1 MPHFFIDRP
10 VFAWVVALF
19 ILLAGA
25 LAIPQLPVA
34 QYPNVAPP
42 QVEIYAVYP
51 GASAATMDESVVS
64 LIEQELNGADNLL
77 YFESQSSLGS
87 ATITATFEPGTHPD
101 LAQVDVQN
109 RLKVVESR
117 LPRPVTQ
124 QGLQVEKVSTGF
136 LLLAT
141 LTSED
146 GKLDETAL
154 SDILARN
161 VMNEIRRLKGVGKA
175 QLYGS
180 ERAMRIWIDPSKLI
194 GFNLTPNDVADAIA
208 AQNAQVAP
216 GSIGDLPARG
226 TQEITANV
234 LVKGQLSTPEEFA
247 AIVLRANADGSTVTV
262 GDVARV
268 EIGAQE
274 YQYGTRLNGKPAT
287 AFSVQLAPGA
297 NAMETADLVRAKMQE
312 LSRYFPEGVKYDI
325 PYDTSPFVKV
335 SIQQVI
341 NTLFEAMLLVFAVM
355 FLFLQNLRYTLIPT
369 LVVPVALMGTF
380 AVMLAMG
387 FSVNV
392 LTLFGMVLAI
402 GILVD
407 DAIVV
412 VENVERI
419 MREEGLNPRRATVKA
434 MGQITSAIIGITL
447 VLIAVFIPMA
457 FFPGSTGGIY
467 RQFSVT
473 LAISIFFSA
482 LLALTLTPALCA
494 TLLKATHDHDNH
506 ERPAPKPGIAGWP
519 QRFFAWFNDRFG
531 RVTEGY
537 ATRVGTMVRAPGR
550 WLAVFAVMCV
560 VTVVAFT
567 RLPGGFLPTEDQ
579 GYFFASYTAPPGA
592 TMQRTQASVD
602 QAEAFLR
609 QQPQVRNIV
618 SIVGFSFFG
627 QGQSAAL
634 SFVDLKPWDER
645 GGASNSASALV
656 QRANAAFSNISGA
669 MVFALDPPPIQ
680 ALGNATGF
688 TMKLEDRSGEGG
700 VALQQAAQQIMAQ
713 AGKSKT
719 FAAVRQEGLPPA
731 PQLHVDIDRIKARS
745 LGLRISD
752 VNQTLA
758 VAFGSAYANDFV
770 HDGNVLR
777 VYLQA
782 DAAQRMS
789 ADDVASLRVR
799 NDQGLMVP
807 FSAFTQVKWTAGP
820 QQLERY
826 NGYPSITLSG
836 QAAPG
841 QSSGAALVEMERIAS
856 KVLTGDMS
864 YEWTGTAF
872 EEKQAGGQIGLLL
885 GLSVVV
891 VFLLLAALYE
901 SWPIPLAVLL
911 VVPFG
916 VLGAV
921 VFTMLRG
928 LAADVYFNVGLITII
943 GLAAKNAI
951 LIVEFA
957 VEQEAEG
964 VAPLEATIN
973 AARLRLRPILM
984 TSLAFI
990 LGMVPLV
997 IASGAGAASRHAV
1010 GTGVAGGMITAT
1022 IFGVFFT
1029 PVFYTAM
1036 RLWLVRKRD
1045 HESADAHEEAKE
1057 QGHSN
1062 GETSHA

>member
-1 MPHFFIDRP
+1 MPQFFIDRP

-87 ATITATFEPGTHPD
+87 ATITATFAPGTNPD

-161 VMNEIRRLKGVGKA
+161 VMDEIRRLKGVGKA

-180 ERAMRIWIDPSKLI
+180 ERAMRIWIDPRKLI
-194 GFNLTPNDVADAIA
+194 GFNLTPNDVAEAIA

-216 GSIGDLPARG
+216 GSIGDLPTRG

-234 LVKGQLSTPEEFA
+234 VVKGQLSTPEEFA
-247 AIVLRANADGSTVTV
+247 GIVLRANPDGSTVTI

-287 AFSVQLAPGA
+287 AFSVQLSPGA
-297 NAMETADLVRAKMQE
+297 NAMETATLVRAKMQD
-312 LSRYFPEGVKYDI
+312 LARYFPEGVKYDI

-335 SIQQVI
+335 SIEQVI

-419 MREEGLNPRRATVKA
+419 MAEEGLPPKEATRKA
-434 MGQITSAIIGITL
+434 MGQISGAIVGITL
-447 VLIAVFIPMA
+447 VLVAVFLPMA
-457 FFPGSTGGIY
+457 FMQGSVGVIY
-467 RQFSVT
+467 QQFSLSMAV
-473 LAISIFFSA
+473 SILFSA
-482 LLALTLTPALCA
+482 FLALSLTPALCA
-494 TLLKATHDHDNH
+494 TLLKPVAKGEHH
-506 ERPAPKPGIAGWP
+506 ERKG
-519 QRFFAWFNDRFG
+519 FFGWFNRRFEGMSNGYQRWVMQALKRSG
-531 RVTEGY
+531 RYLLVY
-537 ATRVGTMVRAPGR
+537 ALL
-550 WLAVFAVMCV
+550 LAVLGYGFSQ
-560 VTVVAFT
+560 
-567 RLPGGFLPTEDQ
+567 LPTAFLPTEDQ
-579 GYFFASYTAPPGA
+579 GYTITDIQLPPGA
-592 TMQRTQASVD
+592 SRMRTEQVAA
-602 QAEAFLR
+602 QIEAHNAEEPGVGNTTL
-609 QQPQVRNIV
+609 IL
-618 SIVGFSFFG
+618 GFSFSGSG
-627 QGQSAAL
+627 QNAAL
-634 SFVDLKPWDER
+634 AFTTLKDWSER
-645 GGASNSASALV
+645 GADDSAQSIAD
-656 QRANAAFSNISGA
+656 RATMAFTQLKDA
-669 MVFALDPPPIQ
+669 VAYAVLPPPIDG
-680 ALGNATGF
+680 LGESTGF
-688 TMKLEDRSGEGG
+688 EFRLQDRGG
-700 VALQQAAQQIMAQ
+700 MGHAELMAARDELLAS
-713 AGKSKT
+713 AGKSKVLT
-719 FAAVRQEGLPPA
+719 NVREASLA
-731 PQLHVDIDRIKARS
+731 ESPQVQLEIDRRQANA
-745 LGLRISD
+745 LGVSFADIGSVLD
-752 VNQTLA
+752 VA
-758 VAFGSAYANDFV
+758 VGSSYVNDFPNQ
-770 HDGNVLR
+770 GRMQR
-777 VYLQA
+777 VVVQA
-782 DAAQRMS
+782 EGDQRS
-789 ADDVASLRVR
+789 QVEDLLKIHVR
-799 NDQGLMVP
+799 NDSGKMVP
-807 FSAFTQVKWTAGP
+807 LGAFVQARWVSGP
-820 QQLERY
+820 VQLTRY
-826 NGYPSITLSG
+826 NGYPAVSISG
-836 QAAPG
+836 EPAAG
-841 QSSGAALVEMERIAS
+841 YSSGEAMAEIERLVAQ
-856 KVLTGDMS
+856 LPAGAGL
-864 YEWTGTAF
+864 EWTGLSLQ
-872 EEKQAGGQIGLLL
+872 ERLSGSQAPMLMALSLL
-885 GLSVVV
+885 V
-891 VFLLLAALYE
+891 VFLCLAALYE
-901 SWPIPLAVLL
+901 SWSIPTAVLL
-911 VVPFG
+911 VVPLG

-921 VFTMLRG
+921 LAVTLRG
-928 LAADVYFNVGLITII
+928 MPNDVFFKVGLITLI
-943 GLAAKNAI
+943 GLSAKNAI
-951 LIVEFA
+951 LIIEFA
-957 VEQEAEG
+957 KSLVDQG
-964 VAPLEATIN
+964 VDAADAAVQ
-973 AARLRLRPILM
+973 AARLRLRPIVM

-990 LGMVPLV
+990 LGVVPLA
-997 IASGAGAASRHAV
+997 IASGASSASQQAI
-1010 GTGVAGGMITAT
+1010 GTGVIGGMLSAT
-1022 IFGVFFT
+1022 LAVVFVPVFF
-1029 PVFYTAM
+1029 VVVM
-1036 RLWLVRKRD
+1036 RLAGRRQAGNADTQTVTS
-1045 HESADAHEEAKE
+1045 ES
-1057 QGHSN
+1057 
-1062 GETSHA
+1062 

>member
-1 MPHFFIDRP
+1 MPQFFIDRP

-87 ATITATFEPGTHPD
+87 ATITATFAPGTNPD

-161 VMNEIRRLKGVGKA
+161 VMDEIRRLKGVGKA

-180 ERAMRIWIDPSKLI
+180 ERAMRIWIDPRKLI
-194 GFNLTPNDVADAIA
+194 GFNLTPNDVAEAIA

-216 GSIGDLPARG
+216 GSIGDLPTRG

-234 LVKGQLSTPEEFA
+234 VVKGQLSTPEEFA
-247 AIVLRANADGSTVTV
+247 GIVLRANPDGSTVTI

-287 AFSVQLAPGA
+287 AFSVQLSPGA
-297 NAMETADLVRAKMQE
+297 NAMETATLVRAKMQD
-312 LSRYFPEGVKYDI
+312 LARYFPEGVKYDI

-335 SIQQVI
+335 SIEQVI

-419 MREEGLNPRRATVKA
+419 MAEEGLPPKEATRKA
-434 MGQITSAIIGITL
+434 MGQISGAIVGITL
-447 VLIAVFIPMA
+447 VLVAVFLPMA
-457 FFPGSTGGIY
+457 FMQGSVGVIY
-467 RQFSVT
+467 QQFSLSMAV
-473 LAISIFFSA
+473 SILFSA
-482 LLALTLTPALCA
+482 FLALSLTPALCA
-494 TLLKATHDHDNH
+494 TLLKPVAKGEHH
-506 ERPAPKPGIAGWP
+506 ERKG
-519 QRFFAWFNDRFG
+519 FFGWFNRRFEGMSNGYQRWVMQALKRSG
-531 RVTEGY
+531 RYLLVY
-537 ATRVGTMVRAPGR
+537 ALL
-550 WLAVFAVMCV
+550 LAVLGYGFSQ
-560 VTVVAFT
+560 
-567 RLPGGFLPTEDQ
+567 LPTAFLPTEDQ
-579 GYFFASYTAPPGA
+579 GYTITDIQLPPGA
-592 TMQRTQASVD
+592 SRMRTEQVAA
-602 QAEAFLR
+602 QIEAHNAEEPGVGNTTL
-609 QQPQVRNIV
+609 IL
-618 SIVGFSFFG
+618 GFSFSGSG
-627 QGQSAAL
+627 QNAAL
-634 SFVDLKPWDER
+634 AFTTLKDWSER
-645 GGASNSASALV
+645 GADDSAQSIAD
-656 QRANAAFSNISGA
+656 RATMAFTQLKDA
-669 MVFALDPPPIQ
+669 VAYAVLPPPIDG
-680 ALGNATGF
+680 LGESTGF
-688 TMKLEDRSGEGG
+688 EFRLQDRGG
-700 VALQQAAQQIMAQ
+700 MGHAELMAARDELLAN
-713 AGKSKT
+713 AGKSKVLT
-719 FAAVRQEGLPPA
+719 NVREASLA
-731 PQLHVDIDRIKARS
+731 ESPQVQLEIDRRQANA
-745 LGLRISD
+745 LGVSFADIGSVLD
-752 VNQTLA
+752 VA
-758 VAFGSAYANDFV
+758 VGSSYVNDFPNQ
-770 HDGNVLR
+770 GRMQR
-777 VYLQA
+777 VVVQA
-782 DAAQRMS
+782 EGDQRS
-789 ADDVASLRVR
+789 QVEDLLKIHVR
-799 NDQGLMVP
+799 NDSGKMVP
-807 FSAFTQVKWTAGP
+807 LGAFVQARWVSGP
-820 QQLERY
+820 VQLTRY
-826 NGYPSITLSG
+826 NGYPAVSISG
-836 QAAPG
+836 EPAAG
-841 QSSGAALVEMERIAS
+841 YSSGEAMAEIERLVAQ
-856 KVLTGDMS
+856 LPAGAGL
-864 YEWTGTAF
+864 EWTGLSLQ
-872 EEKQAGGQIGLLL
+872 ERLSGSQAPMLMALSLL
-885 GLSVVV
+885 V
-891 VFLLLAALYE
+891 VFLCLAALYE
-901 SWPIPLAVLL
+901 SWSIPTAVLL
-911 VVPFG
+911 VVPLG

-921 VFTMLRG
+921 LAVTLRG
-928 LAADVYFNVGLITII
+928 MPNDVFFKVGLITLI
-943 GLAAKNAI
+943 GLSAKNAI
-951 LIVEFA
+951 LIIEFA
-957 VEQEAEG
+957 KSLVDQGLDAADAA
-964 VAPLEATIN
+964 VQ
-973 AARLRLRPILM
+973 AARLRLRPIVM

-990 LGMVPLV
+990 LGVVPLA
-997 IASGAGAASRHAV
+997 IASGASSASQQAI
-1010 GTGVAGGMITAT
+1010 GTGVIGGMLSAT
-1022 IFGVFFT
+1022 LAVVFVPVFF
-1029 PVFYTAM
+1029 VVVM
-1036 RLWLVRKRD
+1036 RLAGRRQAGNADTQAVTS
-1045 HESADAHEEAKE
+1045 ES
-1057 QGHSN
+1057 
-1062 GETSHA
+1062 

>member
-1 MPHFFIDRP
+1 MPQFFIDRP

-87 ATITATFEPGTHPD
+87 ATITATFAPGTNPD

-161 VMNEIRRLKGVGKA
+161 VMDEIRRLKGVGKA

-180 ERAMRIWIDPSKLI
+180 ERAMRIWIDPRKLI
-194 GFNLTPNDVADAIA
+194 GFNLTPNDVAEAIA

-216 GSIGDLPARG
+216 GSIGDLPIRG

-234 LVKGQLSTPEEFA
+234 VVKGQLSTPEEFA
-247 AIVLRANADGSTVTV
+247 GIVLRANPDGSTVTI

-287 AFSVQLAPGA
+287 AFSVQLSPGA
-297 NAMETADLVRAKMQE
+297 NAMETATLVRAKMQD
-312 LSRYFPEGVKYDI
+312 LARYFPEGVKYDI

-335 SIQQVI
+335 SIEQVI

-419 MREEGLNPRRATVKA
+419 MAEEGLPPKEATRKA
-434 MGQITSAIIGITL
+434 MGQISGAIVGITL
-447 VLIAVFIPMA
+447 VLVAVFLPMA
-457 FFPGSTGGIY
+457 FMQGSVGVIY
-467 RQFSVT
+467 QQFSLSMAV
-473 LAISIFFSA
+473 SILFSA
-482 LLALTLTPALCA
+482 FLALSLTPALCA
-494 TLLKATHDHDNH
+494 TLLKPVAKGEHH
-506 ERPAPKPGIAGWP
+506 ERKG
-519 QRFFAWFNDRFG
+519 FFGWFNRRFEGMSNGYQRWVVQALKRSG
-531 RVTEGY
+531 RYLLVY
-537 ATRVGTMVRAPGR
+537 ALL
-550 WLAVFAVMCV
+550 LAVLGYGFSQ
-560 VTVVAFT
+560 
-567 RLPGGFLPTEDQ
+567 LPTAFLPTEDQ
-579 GYFFASYTAPPGA
+579 GYTITDIQLPPGA
-592 TMQRTQASVD
+592 SRMRTEQVAA
-602 QAEAFLR
+602 QIEAHNAEEPGVGNTTL
-609 QQPQVRNIV
+609 IL
-618 SIVGFSFFG
+618 GFSFSGSG
-627 QGQSAAL
+627 QNAAL
-634 SFVDLKPWDER
+634 AFTTLKDWSER
-645 GGASNSASALV
+645 GADDSAQSIAD
-656 QRANAAFSNISGA
+656 RATMAFTQLKDAVAYS
-669 MVFALDPPPIQ
+669 VLPPPIDG
-680 ALGNATGF
+680 LGESTGF
-688 TMKLEDRSGEGG
+688 EFRLQDRGG
-700 VALQQAAQQIMAQ
+700 MGHAELMAARDELLAN
-713 AGKSKT
+713 AGKSKVLT
-719 FAAVRQEGLPPA
+719 NVREASLA
-731 PQLHVDIDRIKARS
+731 ESPQVQLEIDRRQANA
-745 LGLRISD
+745 LGVSFADIGSVLD
-752 VNQTLA
+752 VA
-758 VAFGSAYANDFV
+758 VGSSYVNDFPNQ
-770 HDGNVLR
+770 GRMQR
-777 VYLQA
+777 VVVQA
-782 DAAQRMS
+782 EGDQRS
-789 ADDVASLRVR
+789 QVEDLLKIHVR
-799 NDQGLMVP
+799 NDSGKMVP
-807 FSAFTQVKWTAGP
+807 LGAFVQARWVSGP
-820 QQLERY
+820 VQLTRY
-826 NGYPSITLSG
+826 NGYPAVSISG
-836 QAAPG
+836 EPAAG
-841 QSSGAALVEMERIAS
+841 YSSGEAMAEIERLVAQ
-856 KVLTGDMS
+856 LPAGAGL
-864 YEWTGTAF
+864 EWTGLSLQ
-872 EEKQAGGQIGLLL
+872 ERLSGSQAPMLMALSLL
-885 GLSVVV
+885 V
-891 VFLLLAALYE
+891 VFLCLAALYE
-901 SWPIPLAVLL
+901 SWSIPTAVLL
-911 VVPFG
+911 VVPLG

-921 VFTMLRG
+921 LAVTLRG
-928 LAADVYFNVGLITII
+928 MPNDVFFKVGLITLI
-943 GLAAKNAI
+943 GLSAKNAI
-951 LIVEFA
+951 LIIEFA
-957 VEQEAEG
+957 KSLVDQG
-964 VAPLEATIN
+964 VDAADAAVQ
-973 AARLRLRPILM
+973 AARLRLRPIVM

-990 LGMVPLV
+990 LGVVPLA
-997 IASGAGAASRHAV
+997 IASGASSASQKAI
-1010 GTGVAGGMITAT
+1010 GTGVIGGMLSAT
-1022 IFGVFFT
+1022 LAVVFVPVFF
-1029 PVFYTAM
+1029 VVVM
-1036 RLWLVRKRD
+1036 RLAGRRQAGK
-1045 HESADAHEEAKE
+1045 ADTQAV
-1057 QGHSN
+1057 
-1062 GETSHA
+1062 TSDS

>member
-1 MPHFFIDRP
+1 MPQFFIDRP

-87 ATITATFEPGTHPD
+87 ATITATFAPGTNPD

-161 VMNEIRRLKGVGKA
+161 VMDEIRRLKGVGKA

-180 ERAMRIWIDPSKLI
+180 ERAMRIWIDPRKLI
-194 GFNLTPNDVADAIA
+194 GFNLTPNDVAEAIA

-216 GSIGDLPARG
+216 GSIGDLPTRG

-234 LVKGQLSTPEEFA
+234 VVKGQLSTPEEFS
-247 AIVLRANADGSTVTV
+247 AIVLRANPDGSTVTV

-287 AFSVQLAPGA
+287 AFSVQLSPGA
-297 NAMETADLVRAKMQE
+297 NAMETATLVRAKMQD
-312 LSRYFPEGVKYDI
+312 LARYFPEGVKYDI

-335 SIQQVI
+335 SIEQVI

-419 MREEGLNPRRATVKA
+419 MAEEGLPPKEATRKA
-434 MGQITSAIIGITL
+434 MGQISGAIVGITL
-447 VLIAVFIPMA
+447 VLVAVFLPMA
-457 FFPGSTGGIY
+457 FMQGSVGVIY
-467 RQFSVT
+467 QQFSVSM
-473 LAISIFFSA
+473 AVSILFSA
-482 LLALTLTPALCA
+482 FLALSLTPALCA
-494 TLLKATHDHDNH
+494 TLLKPVAKGELH
-506 ERPAPKPGIAGWP
+506 ERKG
-519 QRFFAWFNDRFG
+519 FFGWFNRCFESLSNGYQRWVMQALKRSG
-531 RVTEGY
+531 RYLLVY
-537 ATRVGTMVRAPGR
+537 AVL
-550 WLAVFAVMCV
+550 LAVLGYGFSQ
-560 VTVVAFT
+560 
-567 RLPGGFLPTEDQ
+567 LPTAFLPTEDQ
-579 GYFFASYTAPPGA
+579 GYTITDIQLPPGA
-592 TMQRTQASVD
+592 SRMRTEQVAA
-602 QAEAFLR
+602 QIEAHNAEEAGVGNTTL
-609 QQPQVRNIV
+609 IL
-618 SIVGFSFFG
+618 GFSFSGSG
-627 QGQSAAL
+627 QNAAL
-634 SFVDLKPWDER
+634 AFTTLKDWSER
-645 GGASNSASALV
+645 GADDSAQSIAD
-656 QRANAAFSNISGA
+656 RATMAFTQLKDA
-669 MVFALDPPPIQ
+669 VAYAVLPPPIDG
-680 ALGNATGF
+680 LGESTGF
-688 TMKLEDRSGEGG
+688 EFRLQDRGG
-700 VALQQAAQQIMAQ
+700 MGHAALMAARDTLLAN
-713 AGKSKT
+713 AGKSKVLT
-719 FAAVRQEGLPPA
+719 NVREASLA
-731 PQLHVDIDRIKARS
+731 ESPQVQLEIDRRQANA
-745 LGLRISD
+745 LGVSFADIGSVLD
-752 VNQTLA
+752 VA
-758 VAFGSAYANDFV
+758 VGSSYVNDFPNQ
-770 HDGNVLR
+770 GRMQR
-777 VYLQA
+777 VVVQA
-782 DAAQRMS
+782 EGDQRS
-789 ADDVASLRVR
+789 QVEDLLKIHVR
-799 NDQGLMVP
+799 NNSGKMVP
-807 FSAFTQVKWTAGP
+807 LGAFVQAKWVSGP
-820 QQLERY
+820 VQLTRY
-826 NGYPSITLSG
+826 NGYPAVSISG
-836 QAAPG
+836 EPAAG
-841 QSSGAALVEMERIAS
+841 YSSGEAMAEVERLVAQ
-856 KVLTGDMS
+856 LPPGAGL
-864 YEWTGTAF
+864 EWTGLSLQ
-872 EEKQAGGQIGLLL
+872 ERLSGSQAPMLMALSLL
-885 GLSVVV
+885 V
-891 VFLLLAALYE
+891 VFLCLAALYE
-901 SWPIPLAVLL
+901 SWSIPTAVLL
-911 VVPFG
+911 VVPLG

-921 VFTMLRG
+921 LAVTLRG
-928 LAADVYFNVGLITII
+928 MPNDVFFKVGLITLI
-943 GLAAKNAI
+943 GLSAKNAI
-951 LIVEFA
+951 LIIEFA
-957 VEQEAEG
+957 KHLVDQG
-964 VAPLEATIN
+964 VDAVDAAVQ
-973 AARLRLRPILM
+973 AARLRLRPIVM

-990 LGMVPLV
+990 LGVVPLA
-997 IASGAGAASRHAV
+997 IASGASSASQQAI
-1010 GTGVAGGMITAT
+1010 GTGVIGGMLSAT
-1022 IFGVFFT
+1022 LAVVFVPVFF
-1029 PVFYTAM
+1029 VVVM
-1036 RLWLVRKRD
+1036 RLAGHRQA
-1045 HESADAHEEAKE
+1045 HYADTQPVAKE
-1057 QGHSN
+1057 S
-1062 GETSHA
+1062 

>member
-1 MPHFFIDRP
+1 MPQFFIDRP

-87 ATITATFEPGTHPD
+87 ATITATFAPGTNPD

-161 VMNEIRRLKGVGKA
+161 VMDEIRRLKGVGKA

-180 ERAMRIWIDPSKLI
+180 ERAMRIWIDPRKLI
-194 GFNLTPNDVADAIA
+194 GFNLTPNDVAEAIA

-216 GSIGDLPARG
+216 GSIGDLPTRG

-234 LVKGQLSTPEEFA
+234 VVKGQLSTPEEFS
-247 AIVLRANADGSTVTV
+247 AIVLRANPDGSTVTV

-287 AFSVQLAPGA
+287 AFSVQLSPGA
-297 NAMETADLVRAKMQE
+297 NAMETATLVRAKMQD
-312 LSRYFPEGVKYDI
+312 LARYFPEGVKYDI

-335 SIQQVI
+335 SIEQVI

-419 MREEGLNPRRATVKA
+419 MAEEGLPPKEATRKA
-434 MGQITSAIIGITL
+434 MGQISGAIVGITL
-447 VLIAVFIPMA
+447 VLVAVFLPMA
-457 FFPGSTGGIY
+457 FMQGSVGVIY
-467 RQFSVT
+467 QQFSVSM
-473 LAISIFFSA
+473 AVSILFSA
-482 LLALTLTPALCA
+482 FLALSLTPALCA
-494 TLLKATHDHDNH
+494 TLLKPVAKGELH
-506 ERPAPKPGIAGWP
+506 ERKG
-519 QRFFAWFNDRFG
+519 FFGWFNRRFESLSNGYQRWVMQALKRSG
-531 RVTEGY
+531 RYLLVY
-537 ATRVGTMVRAPGR
+537 AVL
-550 WLAVFAVMCV
+550 LAVLGYGFSQ
-560 VTVVAFT
+560 
-567 RLPGGFLPTEDQ
+567 LPTAFLPTEDQ
-579 GYFFASYTAPPGA
+579 GYTITDIQLPPGA
-592 TMQRTQASVD
+592 SRMRTEQVAA
-602 QAEAFLR
+602 QIEAHNAEEAGVGNTTL
-609 QQPQVRNIV
+609 IL
-618 SIVGFSFFG
+618 GFSFSGSG
-627 QGQSAAL
+627 QNAAL
-634 SFVDLKPWDER
+634 AFTTLKDWSER
-645 GGASNSASALV
+645 GADDSAQSIAD
-656 QRANAAFSNISGA
+656 RATMAFTQLKDA
-669 MVFALDPPPIQ
+669 VAYAVLPPPIDG
-680 ALGNATGF
+680 LGESTGF
-688 TMKLEDRSGEGG
+688 EFRLQDRGG
-700 VALQQAAQQIMAQ
+700 MGHAALMAARDTLLAS
-713 AGKSKT
+713 AGKSKVLT
-719 FAAVRQEGLPPA
+719 NVREASLA
-731 PQLHVDIDRIKARS
+731 ESPQVQLEIDRRQANA
-745 LGLRISD
+745 LGVSFADIGSVLD
-752 VNQTLA
+752 VA
-758 VAFGSAYANDFV
+758 VGSSYVNDFPNQ
-770 HDGNVLR
+770 GRMQR
-777 VYLQA
+777 VVVQA
-782 DAAQRMS
+782 EGDQRS
-789 ADDVASLRVR
+789 QVEDLLKIHVR
-799 NDQGLMVP
+799 NNSGKMVP
-807 FSAFTQVKWTAGP
+807 LGAFVQAKWVSGP
-820 QQLERY
+820 VQLTRY
-826 NGYPSITLSG
+826 NGYPAVSISG
-836 QAAPG
+836 EPAAG
-841 QSSGAALVEMERIAS
+841 YSSGEAMAEVERLVAQ
-856 KVLTGDMS
+856 LPPGAGL
-864 YEWTGTAF
+864 EWTGLSLQ
-872 EEKQAGGQIGLLL
+872 ERLSGSQAPMLMALSLL
-885 GLSVVV
+885 V
-891 VFLLLAALYE
+891 VFLCLAALYE
-901 SWPIPLAVLL
+901 SWSIPTAVLL
-911 VVPFG
+911 VVPLG

-921 VFTMLRG
+921 LAVTLRG
-928 LAADVYFNVGLITII
+928 MPNDVFFKVGLITLI
-943 GLAAKNAI
+943 GLSAKNAI
-951 LIVEFA
+951 LIIEFA
-957 VEQEAEG
+957 KHLVDQG
-964 VAPLEATIN
+964 VDAVDAAVQ
-973 AARLRLRPILM
+973 AARLRLRPIVM

-990 LGMVPLV
+990 LGVVPLA
-997 IASGAGAASRHAV
+997 IASGASSASQQAI
-1010 GTGVAGGMITAT
+1010 GTGVIGGMLSAT
-1022 IFGVFFT
+1022 LAVVFVPVFF
-1029 PVFYTAM
+1029 VVVM
-1036 RLWLVRKRD
+1036 RLAGHRQA
-1045 HESADAHEEAKE
+1045 HYADTQPVAKE
-1057 QGHSN
+1057 S
-1062 GETSHA
+1062 

>member
-1 MPHFFIDRP
+1 MPQFFIDRP

-87 ATITATFEPGTHPD
+87 ATITATFAPGTNPD

-161 VMNEIRRLKGVGKA
+161 VMDEIRRLKGVGKA

-180 ERAMRIWIDPSKLI
+180 ERAMRIWIDPRKLI
-194 GFNLTPNDVADAIA
+194 GFNLTPNDVAEAIA

-216 GSIGDLPARG
+216 GSIGDLPTRG

-234 LVKGQLSTPEEFA
+234 VVKGQLSTPEEFA
-247 AIVLRANADGSTVTV
+247 GIVLRANPDGSTVTI

-287 AFSVQLAPGA
+287 AFSVQLSPGA
-297 NAMETADLVRAKMQE
+297 NAMETATLVRAKMQD
-312 LSRYFPEGVKYDI
+312 LARYFPEGVKYDI

-335 SIQQVI
+335 SIEQVI

-419 MREEGLNPRRATVKA
+419 MAEEGLPPKEATRKA
-434 MGQITSAIIGITL
+434 MGQISGAIVGITL
-447 VLIAVFIPMA
+447 VLVAVFLPMA
-457 FFPGSTGGIY
+457 FMQGSVGVIY
-467 RQFSVT
+467 QQFSLSMAV
-473 LAISIFFSA
+473 SILFSA
-482 LLALTLTPALCA
+482 FLALSLTPALCA
-494 TLLKATHDHDNH
+494 TLLKPVAKGEHH
-506 ERPAPKPGIAGWP
+506 ERKG
-519 QRFFAWFNDRFG
+519 FFGWFNRRFEGMSNGYQRWVMQALKRSG
-531 RVTEGY
+531 RYLLVY
-537 ATRVGTMVRAPGR
+537 ALL
-550 WLAVFAVMCV
+550 LAVLGYGFSQ
-560 VTVVAFT
+560 
-567 RLPGGFLPTEDQ
+567 LPTAFLPTEDQ
-579 GYFFASYTAPPGA
+579 GYTITDIQLPPGA
-592 TMQRTQASVD
+592 SRMRTEQVAA
-602 QAEAFLR
+602 QIEAHNAEEPGVGNTTL
-609 QQPQVRNIV
+609 IL
-618 SIVGFSFFG
+618 GFSFSGSG
-627 QGQSAAL
+627 QNAAL
-634 SFVDLKPWDER
+634 AFTTLKDWSKR
-645 GGASNSASALV
+645 GADDSAQSIAD
-656 QRANAAFSNISGA
+656 RATMAFTQLKDA
-669 MVFALDPPPIQ
+669 VAYAVLPPPIDG
-680 ALGNATGF
+680 LGESTGF
-688 TMKLEDRSGEGG
+688 EFRLQDRGG
-700 VALQQAAQQIMAQ
+700 MGHAELMAARDELLAN
-713 AGKSKT
+713 AGKSKVLT
-719 FAAVRQEGLPPA
+719 NVREASLA
-731 PQLHVDIDRIKARS
+731 ESPQVQLEIDRRQANA
-745 LGLRISD
+745 LGVSFADIGSVLD
-752 VNQTLA
+752 VA
-758 VAFGSAYANDFV
+758 VGSSYVNDFPNQ
-770 HDGNVLR
+770 GRMQR
-777 VYLQA
+777 VVVQA
-782 DAAQRMS
+782 EGDQRS
-789 ADDVASLRVR
+789 QVEDLLKIHVR
-799 NDQGLMVP
+799 NDSGKMVP
-807 FSAFTQVKWTAGP
+807 LGAFVQARWVSGP
-820 QQLERY
+820 VQLTRY
-826 NGYPSITLSG
+826 NGYPAVSISG
-836 QAAPG
+836 EPAAG
-841 QSSGAALVEMERIAS
+841 YSSGEAMAEIERLVAQ
-856 KVLTGDMS
+856 LPAGAGL
-864 YEWTGTAF
+864 EWTGLSLQ
-872 EEKQAGGQIGLLL
+872 ERLSGSQAPMLMALSLL
-885 GLSVVV
+885 V
-891 VFLLLAALYE
+891 VFLCLAALYE
-901 SWPIPLAVLL
+901 SWSIPTAVLL
-911 VVPFG
+911 VVPLG

-921 VFTMLRG
+921 LAVTLRG
-928 LAADVYFNVGLITII
+928 MPNDVFFKVGLITLI
-943 GLAAKNAI
+943 GLSAKNAI
-951 LIVEFA
+951 LIIEFA
-957 VEQEAEG
+957 KSLVDQG
-964 VAPLEATIN
+964 VDAADAAVQ
-973 AARLRLRPILM
+973 AARLRLRPIVM

-990 LGMVPLV
+990 LGVVPLA
-997 IASGAGAASRHAV
+997 IASGASSASQQAI
-1010 GTGVAGGMITAT
+1010 GTGVIGGMLSAT
-1022 IFGVFFT
+1022 LAVVFVPVFF
-1029 PVFYTAM
+1029 VVVM
-1036 RLWLVRKRD
+1036 RLAGRRQAGNADTQAVTS
-1045 HESADAHEEAKE
+1045 ES
-1057 QGHSN
+1057 
-1062 GETSHA
+1062 

>member
-1 MPHFFIDRP
+1 MPQFFIDRP

-87 ATITATFEPGTHPD
+87 ATITTTFAPGTNPD

-161 VMNEIRRLKGVGKA
+161 VMDEIRRLKGVGKA

-180 ERAMRIWIDPSKLI
+180 ERAMRIWIDPRKLI
-194 GFNLTPNDVADAIA
+194 GFNLTPNDVAEAIA

-216 GSIGDLPARG
+216 GSIGDLPTRG

-234 LVKGQLSTPEEFA
+234 VVKGQLSTPEEFA
-247 AIVLRANADGSTVTV
+247 GIVLRANTDGSTVTI

-287 AFSVQLAPGA
+287 AFSVQLSPGA
-297 NAMETADLVRAKMQE
+297 NAMETATLVRAKMQD
-312 LSRYFPEGVKYDI
+312 LARYFPEGVKYDI

-335 SIQQVI
+335 SIEQVI

-419 MREEGLNPRRATVKA
+419 MAEEGLPPKEATRKA
-434 MGQITSAIIGITL
+434 MGQISGAIVGITL
-447 VLIAVFIPMA
+447 VLVAVFLPMA
-457 FFPGSTGGIY
+457 FMQGSVGVIY
-467 RQFSVT
+467 QQFSLSMAV
-473 LAISIFFSA
+473 SILFSA
-482 LLALTLTPALCA
+482 FLALSLTPALCA
-494 TLLKATHDHDNH
+494 TLLKPVAKGEHH
-506 ERPAPKPGIAGWP
+506 ERKG
-519 QRFFAWFNDRFG
+519 FFGWFNRRFEGMSNGYQRWVMQALKRSG
-531 RVTEGY
+531 RYLLVY
-537 ATRVGTMVRAPGR
+537 ALL
-550 WLAVFAVMCV
+550 LAVLGYGFSQ
-560 VTVVAFT
+560 
-567 RLPGGFLPTEDQ
+567 LPTAFLPTEDQ
-579 GYFFASYTAPPGA
+579 GYTITDIQLPPGA
-592 TMQRTQASVD
+592 SRMRTEQVAA
-602 QAEAFLR
+602 QIEAHNAEEPGVGNTTL
-609 QQPQVRNIV
+609 IL
-618 SIVGFSFFG
+618 GFSFSGSG
-627 QGQSAAL
+627 QNAAL
-634 SFVDLKPWDER
+634 AFTTLKDWSER
-645 GGASNSASALV
+645 GADDSAQSIAD
-656 QRANAAFSNISGA
+656 RATMAFTQLKDA
-669 MVFALDPPPIQ
+669 VAYAVLPPPIDG
-680 ALGNATGF
+680 LGESTGF
-688 TMKLEDRSGEGG
+688 EFRLQDRGG
-700 VALQQAAQQIMAQ
+700 MGHAELMAARDELLAN
-713 AGKSKT
+713 AGKSKVLT
-719 FAAVRQEGLPPA
+719 NVREASLA
-731 PQLHVDIDRIKARS
+731 ESPQVQLEIDRRQANA
-745 LGLRISD
+745 LGVSFADIGSVLD
-752 VNQTLA
+752 VA
-758 VAFGSAYANDFV
+758 VGSSYVNDFPNQ
-770 HDGNVLR
+770 GRMQR
-777 VYLQA
+777 VVVQA
-782 DAAQRMS
+782 EGDQRS
-789 ADDVASLRVR
+789 QVEDLLKIHVR
-799 NDQGLMVP
+799 NDSGKMVP
-807 FSAFTQVKWTAGP
+807 LGAFVQARWVSGP
-820 QQLERY
+820 VQLTRY
-826 NGYPSITLSG
+826 NGYPAVSISG
-836 QAAPG
+836 EPAAG
-841 QSSGAALVEMERIAS
+841 YSSGEAMAEIERLVAQ
-856 KVLTGDMS
+856 LPAGAGL
-864 YEWTGTAF
+864 EWTGLSLQ
-872 EEKQAGGQIGLLL
+872 ERLSGSQAPMLMALSLL
-885 GLSVVV
+885 V
-891 VFLLLAALYE
+891 VFLCLAALYE
-901 SWPIPLAVLL
+901 SWSIPTAVLL
-911 VVPFG
+911 VVPLG

-921 VFTMLRG
+921 LAVTLRG
-928 LAADVYFNVGLITII
+928 MPNDVFFKVGLITLI
-943 GLAAKNAI
+943 GLSAKNAI
-951 LIVEFA
+951 LIIEFA
-957 VEQEAEG
+957 KSLVDQG
-964 VAPLEATIN
+964 VDAADAAVQ
-973 AARLRLRPILM
+973 AARLRLRPIVM

-990 LGMVPLV
+990 LGVVPLA
-997 IASGAGAASRHAV
+997 IASGASSASQQAI
-1010 GTGVAGGMITAT
+1010 GTGVIGGMLSAT
-1022 IFGVFFT
+1022 LAVVFVPVFF
-1029 PVFYTAM
+1029 VVVM
-1036 RLWLVRKRD
+1036 RLAGRRQAGNAGTQTVTS
-1045 HESADAHEEAKE
+1045 ES
-1057 QGHSN
+1057 
-1062 GETSHA
+1062 